1 MGSLWGLTVPL
12 LLFCWKTGVATSSA
26 GLSIGSSAPVV
37 TMNNT
42 EVPAFTHTDRPS
54 SAGAFQTTD
63 LTQYVSLDAQTL
75 SAETASNTLAATS
88 TSSEVNSGD
97 TQTISPAAETGMTQT
112 TCTAASALD
121 IQITSTTASA
131 LETQTSSLAAF
142 SIDTQASFPAASSLD
157 TQTTSAPSTLDTQT
171 TSAPSSLDTQATS
184 APSSPDTQTTSAP
197 SSLDTQTTS
206 APSSPDTQTTSAAS
220 TLDTQTTSPATSTM
234 GTQTTFLDALSMDT
248 QTTSAPS
255 TLDTQTTSALST
267 LDTQTTSPATS
278 TMGTQTTFLDAL
290 FMDTQTTSAP
300 STLDTQ
306 TTSAP
311 SSLDTQI
318 TSATST
324 LDTQTTSAPSSL
336 DTQTTFPTTGTLE
349 NQFIFPVE
357 LTLNTQSISPVT
369 ETRTLA
375 IKMPSDFTVVHPK
388 PTDTSATSGSPK
400 VEMSSA
406 KTGTVSDPVDAI
418 FDTLCTDDSSEET
431 RKITVDLLTLAHTST
446 EAEHLSSES
455 GSTLDNSGRVLTSP
469 QVLGADT
476 VPPAKDLVAFSIT
489 LSKLST
495 CITEIETP
503 AIIPGTSDTTHSPTG
518 ALSTSETLTSPQ
530 SPEANPLSPKTT
542 SSAGTLWT
550 TGTSA
555 LVTTLEGTL
564 PTSDVKERETTAAQT
579 PTSGGTL
586 VTVSTSPLK
595 ETSALSIETQSHT
608 EVLGTITV
616 PRAAGSTMAE
626 TISFSGSSTSD
637 SSPSAGATT
646 KGSTTTETLTADD
659 RTGSS
664 FLAGSSSLPFVYS
677 TIPSTSKNANITLAK
692 TTASPGTPVMPSP
705 STPTT
710 SWTRR
715 TPKHDPALSLPYI
728 FRHDRTGPANQR
740 SGGEDGGF
748 LLVRVSVASP
758 EDLTEPKAAE
768 KLMHQVS
775 EASDEK

>member
-12 LLFCWKTGVATSSA
+12 LLFCWKAGVATSSA

-63 LTQYVSLDAQTL
+63 LIQYVSLDAQTL

-220 TLDTQTTSPATSTM
+220 TLDTQTTSPATST
-234 GTQTTFLDALSMDT
+234 
-248 QTTSAPS
+248 
-255 TLDTQTTSALST
+255 
-267 LDTQTTSPATS
+267 
-278 TMGTQTTFLDAL
+278 
-290 FMDTQTTSAP
+290 
-300 STLDTQ
+300 
-306 TTSAP
+306 
-311 SSLDTQI
+311 
-318 TSATST
+318 
-324 LDTQTTSAPSSL
+324 TQTTSAPSSL

-476 VPPAKDLVAFSIT
+476 VPPTKDLVAFSIT

-710 SWTRR
+710 FWTRR
-715 TPKHDPALSLPYI
+715 TPKHDP
-728 FRHDRTGPANQR
+728 
-740 SGGEDGGF
+740 GEDGGF

-768 KLMHQVS
+768 KLMHQLSCELHTHMPLVQVS
-775 EASDEK
+775 LLSIRRG